1 MEGAIVPSVLE
12 VTNMT
17 YAEEQYGDFVNINSP
32 VLSLSQFKEKRGLPL
47 NEKCAD
53 IFYSKTAHLGD
64 NDFIKIDREM
74 LQMIGFTNTFKE
86 KKDSEGNLKL
96 DANGN
101 PKLEDKRQDFKNS
114 IRCLRATVGFIEGT
128 SLDDINAH
136 FVIQKLAHLPGRANH
151 GGQNR

>member
-32 VLSLSQFKEKRGLPL
+32 VLNMSQFKEKRGLPL

-64 NDFIKIDREM
+64 NDFI
-74 LQMIGFTNTFKE
+74 
-86 KKDSEGNLKL
+86 
-96 DANGN
+96 
-101 PKLEDKRQDFKNS
+101 
-114 IRCLRATVGFIEGT
+114 
-128 SLDDINAH
+128 
-136 FVIQKLAHLPGRANH
+136 
-151 GGQNR
+151 